1 VVRHA
6 RARLWFA
13 ASLLVIEGGIGTAGC
28 STVMGIE
35 ADRYLVTSDGAP
47 DPVLEASTKAGGSD
61 SAVDAGPWSCLNL
74 PGERLD
80 PNLHVDLS
88 VLVINGLDSTTSAGA
103 IDGGS
108 DLDIVTGTWLP
119 GVAVRTCA
127 LRDPNCTS
135 PSPVAITNEAGI
147 SNFQV
152 TGDFAQFFDLRRS
165 DLVPST
171 LYPGNLLAGQTTASL
186 PVFLVTPGGL
196 QALGASVSSQATN
209 PISLDPNGGLGHVL
223 VTIYDCQDHQA
234 SGVSL
239 TFSNTDPT
247 RTVQFYIQNSVPVA
261 TASQTDFDGLG
272 GASNLPAG
280 AQTVHA
286 TIGSQEMPIGNAT
299 FEVHAG
305 ALTNAWIRVRSH

>member
-1 VVRHA
+1 MRRDRV
-6 RARLWFA
+6 RLWFA
-13 ASLLVIEGGIGTAGC
+13 ASLLVIEGGAGTAGC
-28 STVMGIE
+28 STVLGID
-35 ADRYLVTSDGAP
+35 ADRYLVTADGAP
-47 DPVLEASTKAGGSD
+47 DTVLEASTTADGSD
-61 SAVDAGPWSCLNL
+61 SGVDSGPWSCLNL

-80 PNLHVDLS
+80 PNLHVELS
-88 VLVINGLDSTTSAGA
+88 VLVINGLDPTTSAGA

-119 GVAVRTCA
+119 GVAVRTCG

-135 PSPVAITNEAGI
+135 PSPVVITNEAGI
-147 SNFQV
+147 ANFQAA
-152 TGDFAQFFDLRRS
+152 GDFGQFFDLRRS

-186 PVFLVTPGGL
+186 PVFLLTPGGL
-196 QALGASVSSQATN
+196 QALGASVPSQATN
-209 PISLDPNGGLGHVL
+209 PISLDSNGGLGHVL
-223 VTIYDCQDHQA
+223 VTIYDCQDHRA
-234 SGVSL
+234 PGVSL

-247 RTVQFYIQNSVPVA
+247 RTVQFYIQNGVPVA
-261 TASQTDFDGLG
+261 STNQTDFDGLG

-280 AQTVHA
+280 VQTVHA

-299 FEVHAG
+299 FQVRAG